1 MNALL
6 EALKSPGTMT
16 GAQWLMVGIIVFV
29 LLGSIFFVYRLYR
42 LIENERRSKYVPNIG
57 RKRLE
62 AERRARG
69 AQEARGREGL
79 GSDAG
84 DASDGES

>member
-6 EALKSPGTMT
+6 EALQSPDTMT

-69 AQEARGREGL
+69 AEEARGRAGPGEGAE
-79 GSDAG
+79 DV
-84 DASDGES
+84 DD